1 MDQLSWG
8 NPEQPVPGVGGSR
21 CKDGPSEVKKWG
33 GNPSKLIYRLEVR
46 IVLLMVDLAK
56 KTSRAAKAA
65 VRTKLHNDRCW
76 EHSALTVQLAQTK
89 AGFE

>member
-1 MDQLSWG
+1 MS
-8 NPEQPVPGVGGSR
+8 GVLVA
-21 CKDGPSEVKKWG
+21 KTVQVKLKNGG

-46 IVLLMVDLAK
+46 IVLLMADLAK

-76 EHSALTVQLAQTK
+76 EHSALTMQSAQTK